1 MDEAFLERLWA
12 KLYAINTSPSRR
24 GPLALDATTRALY
37 ERAAADPSS
46 LCDQDRRNILERP
59 SREEEESVCHDVCGL
74 TASELIAKAVQDPDS
89 LSYREVD
96 LIMRGF
102 KKHKGIEYMPW
113 LDRISRYSPDDRD
126 LWRKAEKAAKTK
138 DELAAEEACWPKR
151 LAWSD
156 ARNAAREAYGTGGY
170 SIRRSLMSVP
180 WQDHIINSSAS
191 TKTLAP
197 SGFVVFYTKDQEI
210 DRTAFKAQLKKSVSL
225 GLHRFLLLPHEPI
238 IRGFKLHDTP
248 HDSSESLQSH
258 FVTMRD
264 AGGIPTGLRHDAFL
278 YVDDE
283 ASQSLNSGRPFI
295 WLWEPQEQSES
306 QEQLGPVKVDIM
318 YVAPLLLIRLT
329 QRDMALEGRQLE
341 MWRCKPDLE
350 GFHKAAAESTSLH
363 SAERDGIW
371 PPRTLAM

>member
-1 MDEAFLERLWA
+1 MDEAFLARLWA

-46 LCDQDRRNILERP
+46 LSGQDRRNILERP
-59 SREEEESVCHDVCGL
+59 SREEEESVCHEVCGL
-74 TASELIAKAVQDPDS
+74 TAPELVAKAVQDPDS

-102 KKHKGIEYMPW
+102 KKHKGIE
-113 LDRISRYSPDDRD
+113 D

-180 WQDHIINSSAS
+180 WQDHIMNSSAS

-248 HDSSESLQSH
+248 HDSLESLQSH

-264 AGGIPTGLRHDAFL
+264 AGGIPTGLRQDAFL

-283 ASQSLNSGRPFI
+283 ASQSFKSERPFI

-318 YVAPLLLIRLT
+318 HVAPLLLIWLT

-350 GFHKAAAESTSLH
+350 GFHKAAAQSRNPYSGKEH
-363 SAERDGIW
+363 DGIW
-371 PPRTLAM
+371 PPLTFGI